1 MVLRRNRH
9 RRRCCCATATAT
21 ATAAAAMRTENAR
34 LQEDAA
40 GSHLPYFEHN
50 AAQLPAVDGL
60 FTHLLLRVRRSSM
73 GHRSTGSPLHRV
85 WRQVPRKVQGPPQR
99 RLPPKYGNAP
109 QLLPTYLPTVS
120 CRAVPCRIVIDSL
133 TH

>member
-1 MVLRRNRH
+1 MVLGRNR
-9 RRRCCCATATAT
+9 RRHRCCCAT
-21 ATAAAAMRTENAR
+21 AAMRTENAR

-40 GSHLPYFEHN
+40 GSHLPYFEYN

-60 FTHLLLRVRRSSM
+60 FTHLLLRVRGSSM

-99 RLPPKYGNAP
+99 RLPPKYGDAP
-109 QLLPTYLPTVS
+109 QLLPTDRV
-120 CRAVPCRIVIDSL
+120 VPYRNRLID
-133 TH
+133 